1 MALTQTTGKSHARRI
16 ATWTGETTAGNAS
29 IQRYAPMVSLST
41 ASVQVSGT
49 IGGATIVLQG
59 SNDGVTYATL
69 KTPPEAIFPSRLRDT
84 SSFPAR
90 RHLSSPASAAGP
102 ATASTSLSRIGLTDA
117 FRHDGKAQA

>member
-1 MALTQTTGKSHARRI
+1 MALTQTSGKNHTRRI

-49 IGGATIVLQG
+49 LGLATVVLQG

-69 KTPPEAIFPSRLRDT
+69 KNIAGTDI
-84 SSFPAR
+84 SFTAAGYVEF
-90 RHLSSPASAAGP
+90 SSAA
-102 ATASTSLSRIGLTDA
+102 A
-117 FRHDGKAQA
+117 FIKPSISGGTGDSINVIVTHWAG

>member
-69 KTPPEAIFPSRLRDT
+69 KNTAGSDISFT
-84 SSFPAR
+84 SAGYFEFS
-90 RHLSSPASAAGP
+90 SAA
-102 ATASTSLSRIGLTDA
+102 A
-117 FRHDGKAQA
+117 FIKPSISGGTGDSINVIVAHWAD